1 MYYYKATRKLTI
13 ILQPIHEHTEML
25 DITGP
30 VQISLYRF
38 GISMNPFQLS
48 GIIVPILDIIIH
60 YTYHLSSHWLRTYSE
75 VWKSAQPTD

>member
-1 MYYYKATRKLTI
+1 MYYYTATRKLTI
-13 ILQPIHEHTEML
+13 ILQPIQHTEML

-30 VQISLYRF
+30 IQISLYRF

-48 GIIVPILDIIIH
+48 DIIVPILDIIIH
-60 YTYHLSSHWLRTYSE
+60 YTYHLSSHWLRAYSE

>member
-13 ILQPIHEHTEML
+13 ILQPIQHTEVL

-38 GISMNPFQLS
+38 GISMNPLQLS
-48 GIIVPILDIIIH
+48 DITVPILDIIIH
-60 YTYHLSSHWLRTYSE
+60 YTYHLSSHWLRAYR
-75 VWKSAQPTD
+75 